1 MGVGRSRTLLLK
13 QARERAGR
21 EVTELDGILNELSAR
36 DIELRGEEKL
46 NPALRNREEK
56 HD

>member
-1 MGVGRSRTLLLK
+1 MGVGRSRTLDDLRLLK

-36 DIELRGEEKL
+36 DIELRGEEKTQSGQ
-46 NPALRNREEK
+46 
-56 HD
+56 